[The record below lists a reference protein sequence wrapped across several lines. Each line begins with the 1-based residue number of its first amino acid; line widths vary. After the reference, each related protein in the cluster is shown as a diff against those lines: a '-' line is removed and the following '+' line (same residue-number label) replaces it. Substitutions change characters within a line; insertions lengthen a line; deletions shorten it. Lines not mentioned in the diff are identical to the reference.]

1 MRVTMIRHGQPDEV
15 GHDDPPLTEQGR
27 RQAASVMKTLQHA
40 RFDHVVCSPFQRARE
55 TAEPFLNATGMT
67 PEIDPDLAE
76 IDYGDPEY
84 VRVEEARDRGDEV
97 WETWKKRLVATVDEP
112 AEAAFLSGIKSS
124 MDRLAKDFDG
134 KDVIIFAHGGVV
146 NGMAAMAT
154 HAPRLWIVPP
164 DYCGISR
171 FEVRKGRISL
181 KTLNEI
187 SHLEEGADYTA
198 AHIMGG

>member
-1 MRVTMIRHGQPDEV
+1 MRVTIIRHGQPAEV

-27 RQAASVMKTLQHA
+27 RQAASVMKTLQHTT
-40 RFDHVVCSPFQRARE
+40 FDHVVCSPFQRARQ
-55 TAEPFLNATGMT
+55 TAEPFLKATGMT
-67 PEIDPDLAE
+67 PQLDPDLAE
-76 IDYGDPEY
+76 IDYGDGEY

-97 WETWKKRLVATVDEP
+97 WERWKKRLVATVDEP
-112 AEAAFLSGIKSS
+112 AEAAFISGIKASLA
-124 MDRLAKDFDG
+124 RLAKDYDG
-134 KDVIIFAHGGVV
+134 KDVVIFAHGGVV

-154 HAPRLWIVPP
+154 RSARLWIVPP

-171 FEVRKGRISL
+171 FEMRDGRISL